1 MDENLIKA
9 ATENFDLPHDIIM
22 LPSKGRFYK
31 SKKKSVKIGYLTAS
45 DEDLIVSGSRNK
57 SNIVLSL
64 IRNKLYERD
73 IRPDEMLE
81 CDIEAILLFLRNS
94 SFGYEY
100 NLLLT
105 DPKTGKSFEHTEI
118 LDELDFKITEN
129 EPDDNGYFTTKL
141 PKTGATVKLK
151 LLTYSEI
158 LELEDMADKY
168 PEHRVVPKVTWRLL
182 KQIISVNDNED
193 RGLISDF
200 VNDLPIM
207 DSKHIRNFLSQNQP
221 SIDLKRIAIAPS
233 GEKVSFDITFGV
245 DFFRPFF

>member
-1 MDENLIKA
+1 MDENLLKA

-158 LELEDMADKY
+158 LELEDMSDKY
-168 PEHRVVPKVTWRLL
+168 PEHRIVPKVTWRLL